1 MFDSERQGADAA
13 EANEADLF
21 DVGVEEELASSK
33 KPRTDRNGGPNKR
46 AQKDAKYGHGGKKRF
61 KKSGD
66 AMSSGDLSGFSSKK
80 MKSSGG
86 AKKRPGKARRA
97 GAKR

>member
-1 MFDSERQGADAA
+1 M
-13 EANEADLF
+13 
-21 DVGVEEELASSK
+21 EEELSTNK
-33 KPRTDRNGGPNKR
+33 KPRTDRDGKTFNKR
-46 AQKDAKYGHGGKKRF
+46 SQKDAKYGHGGKKRF

-80 MKSSGG
+80 MKTGGGG